1 MKRLSFVVGGILSVG
16 AMLAVSAPAW
26 AHVVVSPEVVT
37 AGDYETLTV
46 SVPTEKEIP
55 TTKIRVEVPEGF
67 LLSGV
72 QPVPGWEHTFEEDG
86 GVVRAVTFTGGEIR
100 PREFQQFLLQA
111 QAPEEPG
118 EYPWKAIQTYED
130 GSVVEWTGPPDS
142 EEPASV
148 IEVVCGTARH
158 RLLAGRHL
166 APAGLRTGARPREPR
181 GGLSSAGGRSVQAPR
196 AGRIAVQRA
205 RGRRVRPGCRAH
217 RQRCP
222 S

>member
-1 MKRLSFVVGGILSVG
+1 MKRLSFVLGGILGVG

-26 AHVVVSPEVVT
+26 AHVVVSPEEVK

-72 QPVPGWEHTFEEDG
+72 QPVPGWEHTFQEDG
-86 GVVRAVTFTGGEIR
+86 GVVRAVTFSGGEIR
-100 PREFQQFLLQA
+100 PQEFQQFLLQA

-118 EYPWKAIQTYED
+118 KYPWKAGQTYED

-148 IEVVCGTARH
+148 IEVVSSTSEQSQSSPKPSEASVPQKAGGEAEVLADTGGTNPAVYAGLGFIGLVVSVLLAR
-158 RLLAGRHL
+158 RLL
-166 APAGLRTGARPREPR
+166 E
-181 GGLSSAGGRSVQAPR
+181 
-196 AGRIAVQRA
+196 
-205 RGRRVRPGCRAH
+205 
-217 RQRCP
+217 
-222 S
+222 

>member
-1 MKRLSFVVGGILSVG
+1 MKRLSIVVGGILGVG
-16 AMLAVSAPAW
+16 AMLAVSASAW

-46 SVPTEKEIP
+46 SVPTENEIP
-55 TTKIRVEVPEGF
+55 TTEIRVVVPEGF

-111 QAPEEPG
+111 QASEEPG
-118 EYPWKAIQTYED
+118 EYPWKAIQTYAD
-130 GSVVEWTGPPDS
+130 GNVVEWTGPPDS

-148 IEVVCGTARH
+148 IEVVSGGSEHPQTSLQPSEASASREKAAGGETKVLADTGGTNPALYAGLGFVGLVVSALLAR
-158 RLLAGRHL
+158 RLLG
-166 APAGLRTGARPREPR
+166 
-181 GGLSSAGGRSVQAPR
+181 
-196 AGRIAVQRA
+196 
-205 RGRRVRPGCRAH
+205 
-217 RQRCP
+217 
-222 S
+222 

>member
-1 MKRLSFVVGGILSVG
+1 MKRLLFVVSVVLG
-16 AMLAVSAPAW
+16 VGTMVAMSAPAL

-100 PREFQQFLLQA
+100 PREFQQFLVQA
-111 QAPEEPG
+111 QAPEKPG
-118 EYPWKAIQTYED
+118 EYPWKAIQTYKD
-130 GSVVEWTGPPDS
+130 GSVVEWVGPP
-142 EEPASV
+142 
-148 IEVVCGTARH
+148 I
-158 RLLAGRHL
+158 
-166 APAGLRTGARPREPR
+166 LRSPP
-181 GGLSSAGGRSVQAPR
+181 L
-196 AGRIAVQRA
+196 
-205 RGRRVRPGCRAH
+205 
-217 RQRCP
+217 
-222 S
+222 

>member
-1 MKRLSFVVGGILSVG
+1 MKRLLFVVSGVLGVG
-16 AMLAVSAPAW
+16 AMLAVSASAW
-26 AHVVVSPEVVT
+26 AHVVVSPEKVV

-72 QPVPGWEHTFEEDG
+72 QPVPGWEHSFEEDG
-86 GVVRAVTFTGGEIR
+86 GVVRAVTFSGGEIG

-111 QAPEEPG
+111 QAPEKPG
-118 EYPWKAIQTYED
+118 EYPWKAFQTYED

-148 IEVVCGTARH
+148 IEVVSGGSEHPQSSPQPSEASASRKAGGEAEVLAETGGTNLAVYAGLGFVGLVFSALLVR
-158 RLLAGRHL
+158 RLLG
-166 APAGLRTGARPREPR
+166 
-181 GGLSSAGGRSVQAPR
+181 
-196 AGRIAVQRA
+196 
-205 RGRRVRPGCRAH
+205 
-217 RQRCP
+217 
-222 S
+222 

>member
-1 MKRLSFVVGGILSVG
+1 MKRLLFVVSGVLGVG

-26 AHVVVSPEVVT
+26 AHVVVSPEEVR

-55 TTKIRVEVPEGF
+55 TTEIRIEVPEGF

-72 QPVPGWEHTFEEDG
+72 QPVPGWEYSFEEDG
-86 GVVRAVTFTGGEIR
+86 GVVTAVTFSGGEIR
-100 PREFQQFLLQA
+100 PREFQQFLVQA

-130 GSVVEWTGPPDS
+130 GSVVEWVGAPES

-148 IEVVCGTARH
+148 IEVVSGGSKSPTSSPQPTEASASQRAGGKAEVLADTGGAIPAVYAGLGFVGLVLSALLAR
-158 RLLAGRHL
+158 RLLG
-166 APAGLRTGARPREPR
+166 
-181 GGLSSAGGRSVQAPR
+181 
-196 AGRIAVQRA
+196 
-205 RGRRVRPGCRAH
+205 
-217 RQRCP
+217 
-222 S
+222 

>member
-55 TTKIRVEVPEGF
+55 TSKIRVVVPEGF

-72 QPVPGWEHTFEEDG
+72 QPVAGWEHTFEEDG
-86 GVVRAVTFTGGEIR
+86 GVVRAVTFSGGEIR
-100 PREFQQFLLQA
+100 PQEFQQFLLQA
-111 QAPEEPG
+111 QAPDKPG
-118 EYPWKAIQTYED
+118 EYPWKAFQTYED

-148 IEVVCGTARH
+148 IEVVSGGSDHPQTSPQPPDASASQKAGGETKVLAETGGTNPALYAGLGFVGLVLSALLAR
-158 RLLAGRHL
+158 RLLG
-166 APAGLRTGARPREPR
+166 
-181 GGLSSAGGRSVQAPR
+181 
-196 AGRIAVQRA
+196 
-205 RGRRVRPGCRAH
+205 
-217 RQRCP
+217 
-222 S
+222 

>member
-55 TTKIRVEVPEGF
+55 TTKIPVVVPEGF

-72 QPVPGWEHTFEEDG
+72 QPVAGWEHTFEEDG
-86 GVVRAVTFTGGEIR
+86 GVVRAVTFSGGEIR
-100 PREFQQFLLQA
+100 PQEFQQFLLQA
-111 QAPEEPG
+111 QAPDKPG
-118 EYPWKAIQTYED
+118 EYPWKAFQTYED

-148 IEVVCGTARH
+148 IEVVSGGSDHPQSSPKPSEASASKKAGGQSEVLADTGGTNPVVYAGLGFVGLVLSALLAR
-158 RLLAGRHL
+158 RLLG
-166 APAGLRTGARPREPR
+166 
-181 GGLSSAGGRSVQAPR
+181 
-196 AGRIAVQRA
+196 
-205 RGRRVRPGCRAH
+205 
-217 RQRCP
+217 
-222 S
+222 

>member
-1 MKRLSFVVGGILSVG
+1 MKRLSFVVSGVLGVG

-26 AHVVVSPEVVT
+26 THVVVSPEEVT

-55 TTKIRVEVPEGF
+55 TTEIRVEVPEGF

-86 GVVRAVTFTGGEIR
+86 GVVTAVTFSGGEIR
-100 PREFQQFLLQA
+100 PREFQQFLVQA

-118 EYPWKAIQTYED
+118 EYPWKAFQTYKD
-130 GSVVEWTGPPDS
+130 GSVVEWTGAPDS

-148 IEVVCGTARH
+148 VEVVSGGSEHSQSSPKPSGASASQKAGGEAEVLADTGGTNPALYAGLGFVGLVVSALLAR
-158 RLLAGRHL
+158 RLLG
-166 APAGLRTGARPREPR
+166 
-181 GGLSSAGGRSVQAPR
+181 
-196 AGRIAVQRA
+196 
-205 RGRRVRPGCRAH
+205 
-217 RQRCP
+217 
-222 S
+222 